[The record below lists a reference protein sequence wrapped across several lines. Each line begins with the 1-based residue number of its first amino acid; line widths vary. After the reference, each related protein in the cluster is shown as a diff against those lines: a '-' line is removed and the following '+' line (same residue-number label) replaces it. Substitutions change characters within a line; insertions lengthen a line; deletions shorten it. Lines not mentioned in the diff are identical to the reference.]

1 MKGFLVV
8 LVVLLLGTIGLGF
21 YRGWFRLSS
30 DNVDHKANV
39 TLSVDQDK
47 IREDEKAVTEKV
59 QGLGPKGKETSGDRI
74 EKVKDQGRQP

>member
-1 MKGFLVV
+1 MKGFFVV
-8 LVVLLLGTIGLGF
+8 LVVLLIGTIGLGF

-47 IREDEKAVTEKV
+47 IREDEKTVKEKV
-59 QGLGPKGKETSGDRI
+59 QDLGPKGKQATGGQTDKANER
-74 EKVKDQGRQP
+74 ERQP